1 MDYVI
6 LGLLLLSSRTIYQ
19 IRDRIGKGMHLM
31 FSSSMGSIQA
41 AIKKLLGSG
50 YIGFEERVENGKYK
64 KYYYITDS
72 GKASFFQWV
81 NSPLDAQF
89 GRFPELAKV
98 YFMGFAQQENRVAA
112 LEKHVEQLKEQYVV
126 LCAVCD
132 GAGDVVVPEEFRDV
146 FEYQYATAEYGRD
159 MLKFNIDW
167 FEKLLNQM
175 KDEEK

>member
-41 AIKKLLGSG
+41 AIKKLMTSG

-64 KYYYITDS
+64 KYYSITDS
-72 GKASFFQWV
+72 GKESFLQWV
-81 NSPLDAQF
+81 NAPLDAQF
-89 GRFPELAKV
+89 GRFPELSKV

-112 LEKHVEQLKEQYVV
+112 LEKHLEQLKEQYTV
-126 LCAVCD
+126 LCMVCD
-132 GAGDVVVPEEFRDV
+132 GTKDVDVPEEFREV
-146 FEYQYATAEYGRD
+146 FDYQYATAEYGRD
-159 MLKFNIDW
+159 TIKFNIDW
-167 FEKLLNQM
+167 FDKFLNKI
-175 KDEEK
+175 KDDKK